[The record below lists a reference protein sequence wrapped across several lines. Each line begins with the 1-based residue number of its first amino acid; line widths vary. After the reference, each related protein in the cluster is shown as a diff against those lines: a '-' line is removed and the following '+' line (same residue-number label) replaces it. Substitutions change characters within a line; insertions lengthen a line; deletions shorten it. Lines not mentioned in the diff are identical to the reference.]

1 MRVLAALIVAA
12 ALALPG
18 AARAQQLTVFA
29 AASLT
34 DALEEVGALWQ
45 ARGNAPVRFSFAG
58 SSALA
63 RQIEAGAPADVFA
76 SADEA
81 WMDHLEARGRI
92 APGTRASLLSN
103 RLVLV
108 APAGSPAAA
117 VEVGAGLDLPALAGD
132 GRIAVADPDHV
143 PAGRYARH
151 ALEALGLW
159 EAAAPRLARADNVRV
174 ALALVQRGEVP
185 LGIVYA
191 TDAAAARGVRVLGTF
206 PADSHPP
213 ISYPFAAVAGR
224 DGEAARAF
232 LAFLATDDAAA
243 VFRRFGFGTGQ

>member
-1 MRVLAALIVAA
+1 MRILAALIVAA
-12 ALALPG
+12 SLALPG

-34 DALEEVGALWQ
+34 DALEEAGRIWA
-45 ARGNAPVRFSFAG
+45 ARGNPPVRFSFAA

-81 WMDHLEARGRI
+81 WMDHLERRGRI

-108 APAGSPAAA
+108 APAGSRAGA
-117 VEVGAGLDLPALAGD
+117 VEVRRGLELAALAGD
-132 GRIAVADPDHV
+132 GRIAAADPDHV
-143 PAGRYARH
+143 PAGRYARE
-151 ALEALGLW
+151 ALQALGLW
-159 EAAAPRLARADNVRV
+159 DAAAPRLARADNVRV
-174 ALALVQRGEVP
+174 AIALVERGEVP
-185 LGIVYA
+185 LGIVYS
-191 TDAAAARGVRVLGTF
+191 TDAAAARGVRVLGAF
-206 PADSHPP
+206 PADSHAP
-213 ISYPFAAVAGR
+213 ISYPFAAVARR

-232 LAFLATDDAAA
+232 LAFLASEEAAA
-243 VFRRFGFGTGQ
+243 VFRRHGFGTGQ

>member
-1 MRVLAALIVAA
+1 MRILAALTVAA

-29 AASLT
+29 AASLA
-34 DALEEVGALWQ
+34 DALGEVGSLW
-45 ARGNAPVRFSFAG
+45 AAGGNPPVRFSFAA

-81 WMDHLEARGRI
+81 WMDHLAARGRI
-92 APGTRASLLSN
+92 APDTRAPLLSN
-103 RLVLV
+103 RLALV
-108 APAGSPAAA
+108 APAGAAA
-117 VEVGAGLDLPALAGD
+117 GPVEVARGLDLAAMAGS

-143 PAGRYARH
+143 PAGRYARR
-151 ALEALGLW
+151 ALESLGLW
-159 EAAAPRLARADNVRV
+159 DAAAPRLARADNVRV
-174 ALALVQRGEVP
+174 ALALVERGEVP

-191 TDAAAARGVRVLGTF
+191 TDAAAARRVRVLGTF

-213 ISYPFAAVAGR
+213 ISYPVAAVAGR

-232 LAFLATDDAAA
+232 LAFLATDEAAA